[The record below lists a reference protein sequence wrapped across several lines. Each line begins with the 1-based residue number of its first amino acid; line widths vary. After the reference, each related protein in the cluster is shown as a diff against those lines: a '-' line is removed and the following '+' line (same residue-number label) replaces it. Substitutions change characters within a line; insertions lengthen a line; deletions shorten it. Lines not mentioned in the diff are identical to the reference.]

1 MLVVQKYE
9 FRGALENPMQP
20 IILLALAPSLLWLWW
35 FWSTGGKRQPL
46 DALARAFVYG
56 AISVLPALKLEGIG
70 TTFMTHSFMISNFL
84 VIGPTEELFKFLAT
98 IIAMQTS
105 TPVKHTSN
113 RIVVAAAA
121 ALGFAFAENIGFF
134 IRMDPATIILRTL
147 ATVPAHVLLSVP
159 WAVAVGRTRRFTA
172 SACAFIVMG
181 LALSSF
187 LHGAYDALTFSLGS
201 SPFLLLILMGL
212 LSLVLFLFY
221 RQYMS
226 ETSGHPVHIRFSDY
240 KKPLHWNWVGFIFML
255 GLVVSLSTSLL
266 ALADIPGRQSEFS
279 NYTLGAGI
287 IIGLFFTGFLAPF
300 LAPKADVSMR
310 ESSLGL
316 SLLGVFI
323 GLLLGRE
330 IPVFL
335 KWSFGLAVIG
345 ALGGWLG
352 EMLRPSSPI
361 EKEDETEPVM

>member
-1 MLVVQKYE
+1 MH
-9 FRGALENPMQP
+9 

-56 AISVLPALKLEGIG
+56 AIAVVPSLKLESIG
-70 TTFMTHSFMISNFL
+70 TTFMTHNFMLADFL
-84 VIGPTEELFKFLAT
+84 VIGPTEETFKFLAT
-98 IIAMQTS
+98 IIALQTS
-105 TPVKHTSN
+105 TPVKEISS

-134 IRMDPATIILRTL
+134 IQMDPSTIILRML

-159 WAVAVGRTRRFTA
+159 WAVAVGRTRRFTYT
-172 SACAFIVMG
+172 ACALMVMG

-201 SPFLLLILMGL
+201 SPFLLLILIGL

-240 KKPLHWNWVGFIFML
+240 KKPLQWNWIGFIFML
-255 GLVVSLSTSLL
+255 GLVVSLSIALL
-266 ALADIPGRQSEFS
+266 AFADLPGRHSQYS
-279 NYTLGAGI
+279 NYTLGAGL
-287 IIGLFFTGFLAPF
+287 IIGLFFTGFVAPF
-300 LAPKADVSMR
+300 LSPKADVSMR
-310 ESSLGL
+310 ESSIGL
-316 SLLGVFI
+316 SLLGVFL
-323 GLLLGRE
+323 GFLLGKE

-352 EMLRPSSPI
+352 EMLRPSSPL
-361 EKEDETEPVM
+361 EKVDDSFKEIQP

>member
-1 MLVVQKYE
+1 MHL
-9 FRGALENPMQP
+9 
-20 IILLALAPSLLWLWW
+20 ILLALAPSLLWLWW

-56 AISVLPALKLEGIG
+56 AIAVVPALKLENIG
-70 TTFMTHSFMISNFL
+70 TTFMTHSFMAADFL

-98 IIAMQTS
+98 LIALQTS
-105 TPVKHTSN
+105 TAVKETSN

-134 IRMDPATIILRTL
+134 VQMDPSTIILRML

-159 WAVAVGRTRRFTA
+159 WAIAVGRTQRFTY
-172 SACAFIVMG
+172 SACALIVMG
-181 LALSSF
+181 LLLSSF
-187 LHGAYDALTFSLGS
+187 LHGAYDALTYSLGS
-201 SPFLLLILMGL
+201 SPFLLLILLGL
-212 LSLVLFLFY
+212 LSLVLLLFY

-226 ETSGHPVHIRFSDY
+226 ERREHPFHIRLSDY
-240 KKPLHWNWVGFIFML
+240 KKPLQWNWIGFIFML
-255 GLVVSLSTSLL
+255 GLVVSLSTALL
-266 ALADIPGRQSEFS
+266 AFADVPGRHSEYS
-279 NYTLGAGI
+279 NYTLGAGV
-287 IIGLFFTGFLAPF
+287 IIGLFFTGFIAPF

-310 ESSLGL
+310 ESSIGLG
-316 SLLGVFI
+316 LLGVFL

-335 KWSFGLAVIG
+335 KWSFGLSVIG

-361 EKEDETEPVM
+361 DKVEESQPKIQQ